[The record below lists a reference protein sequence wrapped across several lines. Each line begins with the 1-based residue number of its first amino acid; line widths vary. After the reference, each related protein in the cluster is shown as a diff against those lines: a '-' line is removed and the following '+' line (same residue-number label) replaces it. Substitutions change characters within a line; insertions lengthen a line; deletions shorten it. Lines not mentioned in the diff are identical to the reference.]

1 MRGLAALP
9 VAILLVAACEGV
21 PGSPSKPPSE
31 LLFVSSP
38 EHPLTA
44 YEASDGSLVSELPTG
59 AFDAMVSSGGDLEEA
74 YLAGDDSNLYRVRAA
89 RPLRLDRLDSIRGA
103 GPFQAALVPA
113 PRLTSFA
120 GGRTVLVVKGAD
132 GSLFGFQSGRQI
144 WREGV
149 PQDADLRRLDAGA
162 VLGYEGSW
170 SLVAPESGLLTPLA
184 SECPDGPL
192 AEVQGSVVFACSAT
206 TQPGASLTLPSGPA
220 FDLRTA
226 HRDESVLAYPSG
238 DWFRIDHGP
247 RIAGQGHGS
256 GGEGRPGL
264 SPDGGTIYWPGSLS
278 ATAVAVSRDGSYLYA
293 LGSRGLRVLS
303 ASDRKQVAN
312 YPAVTGREI
321 VLVTSG

>member
-1 MRGLAALP
+1 
-9 VAILLVAACEGV
+9 
-21 PGSPSKPPSE
+21 
-31 LLFVSSP
+31 
-38 EHPLTA
+38 
-44 YEASDGSLVSELPTG
+44 
-59 AFDAMVSSGGDLEEA
+59 MVSSGGDLEEA
-74 YLAGDDSNLYRVRAA
+74 YLAGDDSNLYRVRAG

-149 PQDADLRRLDAGA
+149 PQDADLRRLGAVA

-264 SPDGGTIYWPGSLS
+264 SPDGAASTLNSLS
-278 ATAVAVSRDGSYLYA
+278 AHVPLNERPGPPQGRFGSVKY
-293 LGSRGLRVLS
+293 SNRS
-303 ASDRKQVAN
+303 
-312 YPAVTGREI
+312 AVTPASF
-321 VLVTSG
+321 VAALKVTVNLVGA